1 MIMNDEKI
9 FQVSEFN
16 EFVNVYLNQIGQV
29 ALEGE
34 ISNININQ
42 GKWIFITIKDKVSS
56 VDIFGMT
63 YKISGYD
70 LLEVGMLVH
79 IYGSPRL
86 YSKTGRFSVFADRI
100 IPAGEG
106 SLRIAFEK
114 LKLKLQNEGL
124 FARKR
129 PLPLFPEK
137 IGLITAKDSRAYS
150 DFIKVLRERMGGL
163 KIYFYPVNVQGQDSV
178 GSIFGAFA
186 YFNKQPNLDLLILT
200 RGGGSLGDLQSFND
214 ERVARA
220 IFSSKIPVVV
230 GVGHEDD
237 VTIADFVSD
246 VRASTPSNA
255 AELIVRN
262 RVEVLKEIRY
272 KTNTIEQS
280 LKQLLE
286 VKKQLV
292 LNCVTSLKNA
302 INNEIVNVR
311 KLVNRFTTSYAIF
324 SKEVTTFRQNTIS
337 LENQLL
343 KVEDYWL
350 NQKKSKLFSLIRLL
364 ESLDFHRVLERGF
377 SITTDTNGKIL
388 KTYDSLQQ
396 GQSIQTTLFHGKI
409 QSRITKKYE

>member
-29 ALEGE
+29 VIEGE
-34 ISNININQ
+34 ISSININQ
-42 GKWIFITIKDKVSS
+42 GKWIFITIKDKASS

-86 YSKTGRFSVFADRI
+86 YSKTGRFSIFADRI
-100 IPAGEG
+100 VPAGEG

-129 PLPLFPEK
+129 PLPIFPEK

-163 KIYFYPVNVQGQDSV
+163 KVYFYPVNVQGQDSV
-178 GSIFGAFA
+178 ESIFGAFA
-186 YFNKQPNLDLLILT
+186 YFNTQPNLDLIILT
-200 RGGGSLGDLQSFND
+200 RGGGSLEDLQSFND

-262 RVEVLKEIRY
+262 RVEVLKEIIY
-272 KTNTIEQS
+272 KTNTIEQR
-280 LKQLLE
+280 LEQLLE
-286 VKKQLV
+286 QKKQLV

-302 INNEIVNVR
+302 INNEIANVR
-311 KLVNRFTTSYAIF
+311 ELVNRFTNSYALF
-324 SKEVTTFRQNTIS
+324 SKEVASFRQKIIS

-377 SITTDTNGKIL
+377 SITTDTNDKIL
-388 KTYDSLQQ
+388 KSYDSLKL
-396 GQSIQTTLFHGKI
+396 GQTIQTTLFHGKI